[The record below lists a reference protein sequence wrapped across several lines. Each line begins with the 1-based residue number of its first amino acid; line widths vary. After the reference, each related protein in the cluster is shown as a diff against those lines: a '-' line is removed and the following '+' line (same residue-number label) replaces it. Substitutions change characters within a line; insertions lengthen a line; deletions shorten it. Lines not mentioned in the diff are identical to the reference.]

1 MIGVLPM
8 IMTITKFREVC
19 LSAVTIILALA
30 IGLSTAVAFEKL
42 TVGQQAHIACKTAP
56 IYSAPTAFSSMNGS
70 ETFGN
75 IVTVTKLV
83 DVFTLPDSD
92 YQSRKKLEQANARAR
107 KQGQM
112 PKPITEADFTRPTWA
127 KIDLKKYVPAS
138 CLVGTI
144 LFQEQV
150 MEVAEKKVAAVIT
163 TKARRNFSEDEDGDL
178 RAMRGAAGK
187 AVGGK
192 ANFAAIDKLI
202 DAAQGRLDPAA
213 QKIFRQA
220 GHLGE
225 YR

>member
-1 MIGVLPM
+1 
-8 IMTITKFREVC
+8 
-19 LSAVTIILALA
+19 
-30 IGLSTAVAFEKL
+30 
-42 TVGQQAHIACKTAP
+42 
-56 IYSAPTAFSSMNGS
+56 
-70 ETFGN
+70 
-75 IVTVTKLV
+75 
-83 DVFTLPDSD
+83 
-92 YQSRKKLEQANARAR
+92 
-107 KQGQM
+107 
-112 PKPITEADFTRPTWA
+112 
-127 KIDLKKYVPAS
+127 
-138 CLVGTI
+138 
-144 LFQEQV
+144 